1 MFSFF
6 KIIQRRNDCMK
17 KGIVIFS
24 VLAVFAFV
32 LSACASTQSSGEVV
46 GVTPED
52 FAAACEE
59 VWYTYSDSSGA
70 QAAPS
75 LAGLEGIKIGK
86 AVAVTTQ
93 ASDCG
98 NNCDICGCDKDGN
111 NCKCQD

>member
-1 MFSFF
+1 
-6 KIIQRRNDCMK
+6 MK

-52 FAAACEE
+52 FATACEE
-59 VWYTYSDSSGA
+59 VGYTYSDSSGA

>member
-1 MFSFF
+1 
-6 KIIQRRNDCMK
+6 MK